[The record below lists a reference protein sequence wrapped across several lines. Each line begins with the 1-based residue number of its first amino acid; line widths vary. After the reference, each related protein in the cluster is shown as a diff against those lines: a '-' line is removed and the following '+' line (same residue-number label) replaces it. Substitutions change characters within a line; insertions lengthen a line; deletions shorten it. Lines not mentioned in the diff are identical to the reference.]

1 MYLSEYQAKEI
12 LARYGV
18 PVPEGGLARTPEE
31 AEARARALSSEKV
44 VVKAQILAGGRG
56 LAGGVKFAATPSGVR
71 DEAEAM
77 LGQRLVTEQ
86 TGPAGEVVERVYVEA
101 AVDDRR
107 SLYLAL
113 VIDERTGEPTLLAAS
128 EGGVAFEAKA
138 RSDPDMLHALGL
150 AADGGVDDGVL
161 SGFLA
166 ELGLE
171 GQAADDVRRLA
182 QGMVRAAFETDAL
195 LVEINPLVI
204 GPDGRAVAVDAKMVI
219 DDNALYRHPE
229 FERMARD
236 AHRDEYERVAREN
249 DINFVK
255 MQGDIGVV
263 VNGAGLGLAT
273 NDMLADAGGR
283 PANFMDIRTT
293 ATSIQIARG
302 IDVLLGD
309 PNGQGAAGQRPRR
322 RHDGLRHR
330 RRGDQLRLR
339 PGAAEAADRVPGGR
353 AERGLGGQHHEG
365 PAAAVRALR
374 RHDAG
379 GRARGRDR
387 RGGALMAVLVGE
399 ETRVLVQGLTG
410 RAGTFYTDLA
420 MRYGSTYVGGVRPGK
435 GGRSHIGLPVFD
447 NAREAVAAT
456 GANAS
461 LVMVPPHSAAAAIIE
476 AVEAEIPLVVC
487 VTERLPVLDMLRV
500 KAALKGARTDLV
512 GPNSQGVLAPGICK
526 IGVMSTADARPGP
539 IGIVSRSAS
548 LTSEVVAQC
557 SAARLGQS
565 TTIGIGGDPI
575 HGLGFARALELFRD
589 DPATEGVI
597 VIGEIGGVEEESAAD
612 LLAGGYGKP
621 VVALVAGRHAPRER
635 RMGHAGTLAMFGA
648 GSAEAKMKRLAAAG
662 AIVVEDADAVAGAMK
677 AALAR
682 HLRNPCPR

>member
-86 TGPAGEVVERVYVEA
+86 TGPAGEIVERVYVEA

-113 VIDERTGEPTLLAAS
+113 VVDERTGEPTLLAAA

-150 AADGGVDDGVL
+150 APDGGVEDGVL

-166 ELGLE
+166 TLGLE
-171 GQAADDVRRLA
+171 RPAVDDVRRLVQA
-182 QGMVRAAFETDAL
+182 MVRAAFETDAL

-204 GPDGRAVAVDAKMVI
+204 GADGRAVAVDAKMVI

-309 PNGQGAAGQRPRR
+309 PNVKVLLVNVHGGGMTVCDTVAEAISFAYARAPRKLPIVFRAAGQNAAWAASIMKDRR
-322 RHDGLRHR
+322 LPFERFDGMT
-330 RRGDQLRLR
+330 Q
-339 PGAAEAADRVPGGR
+339 AVAR
-353 AERGLGGQHHEG
+353 AV
-365 PAAAVRALR
+365 AI
-374 RHDAG
+374 AG
-379 GRARGRDR
+379 GAR
-387 RGGALMAVLVGE
+387 
-399 ETRVLVQGLTG
+399 
-410 RAGTFYTDLA
+410 
-420 MRYGSTYVGGVRPGK
+420 
-435 GGRSHIGLPVFD
+435 
-447 NAREAVAAT
+447 
-456 GANAS
+456 
-461 LVMVPPHSAAAAIIE
+461 
-476 AVEAEIPLVVC
+476 
-487 VTERLPVLDMLRV
+487 
-500 KAALKGARTDLV
+500 
-512 GPNSQGVLAPGICK
+512 
-526 IGVMSTADARPGP
+526 
-539 IGIVSRSAS
+539 
-548 LTSEVVAQC
+548 
-557 SAARLGQS
+557 
-565 TTIGIGGDPI
+565 
-575 HGLGFARALELFRD
+575 
-589 DPATEGVI
+589 
-597 VIGEIGGVEEESAAD
+597 
-612 LLAGGYGKP
+612 
-621 VVALVAGRHAPRER
+621 
-635 RMGHAGTLAMFGA
+635 
-648 GSAEAKMKRLAAAG
+648 
-662 AIVVEDADAVAGAMK
+662 
-677 AALAR
+677 
-682 HLRNPCPR
+682 